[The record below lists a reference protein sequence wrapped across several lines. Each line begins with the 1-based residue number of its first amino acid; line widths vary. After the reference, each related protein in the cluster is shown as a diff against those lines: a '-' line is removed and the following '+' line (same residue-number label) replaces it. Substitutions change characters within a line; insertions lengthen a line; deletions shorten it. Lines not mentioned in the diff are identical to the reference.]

1 MRVIFLLLL
10 AFLSPLLASAADT
23 ATTANPAALFSAS
36 EKGDSAAIRQA
47 LNAGINVNSTD
58 PDGWT
63 PLMVAASGGN
73 LDAVE
78 MLLKAGAAINV
89 ASQKGQTPLMAAV
102 LSGNAQLVKL
112 LLDQGADASAVTTTG
127 MTALDVAKRAGKKS
141 LIDLLAKAKA
151 PAVKTSVP
159 ATSTGTS
166 NGAASKAKVD
176 AAAQAFQSGDFPRA
190 TMLFKVVV
198 KASPKD
204 ELAWYF
210 LGQSLEKTG
219 SYIDARKAYQTS
231 LDLSPQGEYA
241 DQARKKLAAL
251 PLPDARKI
259 ILPSGLTLLDWMNVT
274 EKSLGSDDPV
284 QILGE
289 VTPYLKE
296 YGPFP
301 QLIAIR
307 DKALNNALRSI
318 KLNTP
323 ESAREALPKLVKLRS
338 VAEDDLRLIAA
349 NAKAQHL
356 AGNFAESATD
366 YSLWLKLAPSESPQ
380 RSKMVNA
387 LLQAKKHEVLPYR
400 KPVAAPA
407 KLTIYRVS
415 ASQGSSAVLGMKI
428 KSNGTEK
435 DLGDLPSG
443 SYFTTE
449 IVPGTHQIEV
459 YHAKGFFSSTRTLD
473 GEKTFEFK
481 SGQNY
486 YLEVQSRTDA
496 GWGLV
501 MKPEEEVKAGW
512 TKITQVHPINAG
524 GPFIKDCDICPEMV
538 VIPSGQFEMGSGNDN
553 SFENPIH
560 SVSINAFAL
569 GRTEITQGQWRAVM
583 GNNPSK
589 FSSCGDDCPVEQVSW
604 NDAQSF
610 IQKLNAKTGK
620 QYRLPSEAEWEY
632 ACRAGGQHEY
642 CGSDNVGSVA
652 WYASNSG
659 EKIHPV
665 SRKQP
670 NAFGL
675 VDMSGN
681 VGEWVEDS
689 FHDSYNGAPADGSV
703 WPGDGEKRV
712 LRGGSWDFGPQFARA
727 AYRNGGEPANRGSI
741 LGFRVARML
750 P

>member
-23 ATTANPAALFSAS
+23 ATTANPAALFSAA

-112 LLDQGADASAVTTTG
+112 LLDQSADANAVTTTG
-127 MTALDVAKRAGKKS
+127 MTALDVAKRAGKKP
-141 LIDLLAKAKA
+141 LIDLLTKAKA

-190 TMLFKVVV
+190 TMLFKDVV

-204 ELAWYF
+204 ELASYF

-219 SYIDARKAYQTS
+219 HYIDARKAYQTS

-274 EKSLGSDDPV
+274 EKSSGSDDPV

-289 VTPYLKE
+289 VAPYLKE

-323 ESAREALPKLVKLRS
+323 ESAREALPKLAKLRS
-338 VAEDDLRLIAA
+338 VAEDDLRLIAT

-356 AGNFAESATD
+356 GGNFAEAATD
-366 YSLWLKLAPSESPQ
+366 YSLWLKLAPAESPQ

-387 LLQAKKHEVLPYR
+387 LLQAKKHEALPYR
-400 KPVAAPA
+400 KPV
-407 KLTIYRVS
+407 
-415 ASQGSSAVLGMKI
+415 
-428 KSNGTEK
+428 
-435 DLGDLPSG
+435 
-443 SYFTTE
+443 
-449 IVPGTHQIEV
+449 
-459 YHAKGFFSSTRTLD
+459 
-473 GEKTFEFK
+473 
-481 SGQNY
+481 
-486 YLEVQSRTDA
+486 
-496 GWGLV
+496 
-501 MKPEEEVKAGW
+501 
-512 TKITQVHPINAG
+512 NAG
-524 GPFIKDCDICPEMV
+524 GPFIKDCDICPDMV
-538 VIPSGQFEMGSGNDN
+538 EIPGGEFEMGSKIYD
-553 SFENPIH
+553 SEKPIH
-560 SVSINAFAL
+560 SVSIDDFAL

-583 GNNPSK
+583 GNNPSN
-589 FSSCGDDCPVEQVSW
+589 FSNCGDDCPVENVSW
-604 NDAQSF
+604 NDAQVF

-620 QYRLPSEAEWEY
+620 QYYLPSEAEWEY

-642 CGSDNVGSVA
+642 CGSDNVDSVA
-652 WYASNSG
+652 WHKDNSG
-659 EKIHPV
+659 GSTHPV
-665 SRKQP
+665 GRKQP
-670 NAFGL
+670 NTFGL
-675 VDMSGN
+675 YDMSGN
-681 VGEWVEDS
+681 VLEAVEDS
-689 FHDSYNGAPADGSV
+689 WHDNYNGAPVNGSV
-703 WPGDGEKRV
+703 WQGDGAMRV
-712 LRGGSWDFGPQFARA
+712 FRNAPWQAHPKLSYASRRAKGSPTIRTN
-727 AYRNGGEPANRGSI
+727 YI
-741 LGFRVARML
+741 GFRVARML